1 MSTTETNK
9 KTDAAKQAAS
19 AITLS
24 KLKSIAER
32 LHTGKREPTTA
43 EARFAA
49 TFVDQVRVDTMCR
62 WLEQLRDTLECDK
75 DVAKLEMFISNLRG

>member
-1 MSTTETNK
+1 MTQEQTK
-9 KTDAAKQAAS
+9 RADAAKQAAS

-32 LHTGKREPTTA
+32 LHNGNREPTTA

-75 DVAKLEMFISNLRG
+75 DVEKLEIFIANLRG